1 MYKVWDIHG
10 GIHPPENKAQSLQTS
25 LKQAPIPESVVLP
38 LGMHA
43 GAPAIPCVQ
52 VGDKVKRGEKVAQP
66 SGAFSAAIHASI
78 SGVVSAI
85 EDRLVSHPS
94 GNPGQAIVIQ
104 SDGLDESVSMEP
116 IANYREAP
124 VESLRERVRE
134 AGIAG
139 LGGAGFPSHIKLNP
153 ISKIDTLII
162 NGAECEPYITADAC
176 LMREF
181 ADQVIEGIKL
191 LAYML
196 GEPKNILFGIEDNK
210 PEAIQALEKAA
221 VDSSIEIITI
231 PTKYPSGGEK
241 QLIQI
246 LTGEEVPSG
255 KLPANLG
262 IVVHNPGTAI
272 AVLEAVTQGLPLT
285 SRITTFVGDNMSNPG
300 NYKIRIGSTLAE
312 LLPALGANTEQIRKV
327 VLGGPMMGFAMP
339 DLNTPLLKISNCVLL
354 PSAEELP
361 DPEPAQPCIR
371 CGSCA
376 EVCPAQLLPQQLF
389 WFAQAEDHR
398 NLQNHNLFDCIECG
412 ACSYVCPS
420 NIPLVQ
426 YYRASKGAIKEA
438 DKERIASD
446 RARRRF
452 EERSERIEQKT
463 KEREAKRA
471 ARMQAAKAKQAAN
484 EQQSSNTDKNPS
496 SNSDEDLVA
505 AAMARVQAQSSS
517 SSALPKQAIEERI
530 KTLQQKVEDSDSV
543 TNKKKLEA
551 ELADARAQLTRLEQ
565 KTQQVNAPQ
574 DAATQAIESAKQK
587 AAQQNELSPQEKLE
601 QSIASLDKR
610 IAKSEDRVAQA
621 RAEEADTLAA
631 LENGLEKL
639 LAKRTEQQAELDSL
653 PSEKTQEAVQAEE
666 PVDAATAAIERAKQK
681 AAQQNALSP
690 KEKLEQSL
698 EALTK
703 RIEKSNERVE
713 QAKEEGSDTLQALE
727 NGLAKLLVKQTELQA
742 ELESISE

>member
-116 IANYREAP
+116 ITNYRETP

-196 GEPKNILFGIEDNK
+196 GEPKNILFGVEDNK

-312 LLPALGANTEQIRKV
+312 LLPALGANAEQIRKV

-452 EERSERIEQKT
+452 EERSDRIEQET

-484 EQQSSNTDKNPS
+484 EQQSSNTAKNPS
-496 SNSDEDLVA
+496 GSSDEDLVA

-574 DAATQAIESAKQK
+574 DAATQAIERAKQK

>member
-196 GEPKNILFGIEDNK
+196 GEPKNILFGVEDNK

-262 IVVHNPGTAI
+262 IV
-272 AVLEAVTQGLPLT
+272 AVSYTHLTLP
-285 SRITTFVGDNMSNPG
+285 
-300 NYKIRIGSTLAE
+300 
-312 LLPALGANTEQIRKV
+312 
-327 VLGGPMMGFAMP
+327 
-339 DLNTPLLKISNCVLL
+339 
-354 PSAEELP
+354 
-361 DPEPAQPCIR
+361 
-371 CGSCA
+371 
-376 EVCPAQLLPQQLF
+376 
-389 WFAQAEDHR
+389 
-398 NLQNHNLFDCIECG
+398 
-412 ACSYVCPS
+412 
-420 NIPLVQ
+420 
-426 YYRASKGAIKEA
+426 
-438 DKERIASD
+438 
-446 RARRRF
+446 
-452 EERSERIEQKT
+452 T
-463 KEREAKRA
+463 KA
-471 ARMQAAKAKQAAN
+471 
-484 EQQSSNTDKNPS
+484 
-496 SNSDEDLVA
+496 
-505 AAMARVQAQSSS
+505 
-517 SSALPKQAIEERI
+517 
-530 KTLQQKVEDSDSV
+530 
-543 TNKKKLEA
+543 
-551 ELADARAQLTRLEQ
+551 
-565 KTQQVNAPQ
+565 
-574 DAATQAIESAKQK
+574 
-587 AAQQNELSPQEKLE
+587 
-601 QSIASLDKR
+601 
-610 IAKSEDRVAQA
+610 
-621 RAEEADTLAA
+621 
-631 LENGLEKL
+631 
-639 LAKRTEQQAELDSL
+639 
-653 PSEKTQEAVQAEE
+653 
-666 PVDAATAAIERAKQK
+666 
-681 AAQQNALSP
+681 
-690 KEKLEQSL
+690 
-698 EALTK
+698 
-703 RIEKSNERVE
+703 
-713 QAKEEGSDTLQALE
+713 
-727 NGLAKLLVKQTELQA
+727 
-742 ELESISE
+742 

>member
-116 IANYREAP
+116 ITNYRETP

-196 GEPKNILFGIEDNK
+196 GEPENILFGVEDNK

-312 LLPALGANTEQIRKV
+312 LLPALGANAEQIRKV

-452 EERSERIEQKT
+452 EERSERIEQET

-574 DAATQAIESAKQK
+574 DAATQAIERAKQK

>member
-94 GNPGQAIVIQ
+94 VNPGQAIVIQ

-116 IANYREAP
+116 ITSYRETP
-124 VESLRERVRE
+124 IESLRERVIE

-191 LAYML
+191 LAYIL

-452 EERSERIEQKT
+452 EERSDRIEQET

-484 EQQSSNTDKNPS
+484 EQQSSNTAKKPS
-496 SNSDEDLVA
+496 GSSDEDLVA

-551 ELADARAQLTRLEQ
+551 ELSDARAQLTRLEQ

-574 DAATQAIESAKQK
+574 DAATQAIERAKQK

-601 QSIASLDKR
+601 QSIASLNKR

-621 RAEEADTLAA
+621 RADGADTLAA

-639 LAKRTEQQAELDSL
+639 LAKRAEQQSELDSL
-653 PSEKTQEAVQAEE
+653 PSEKTEEPAPATE

-681 AAQQNALSP
+681 AAQQSELSP

>member
-116 IANYREAP
+116 ITNYRETP
-124 VESLRERVRE
+124 IESLRERVRE

-196 GEPKNILFGIEDNK
+196 GEPKNILFGVEDNK

-312 LLPALGANTEQIRKV
+312 LLPALGANAEQIRKV

-452 EERSERIEQKT
+452 EERSERIEQET

-574 DAATQAIESAKQK
+574 DAATQAIERAKQK

>member
-116 IANYREAP
+116 ITNYRETP

-196 GEPKNILFGIEDNK
+196 GEPKNILFGVEDNK

-262 IVVHNPGTAI
+262 NVVHNPGTAI

-312 LLPALGANTEQIRKV
+312 LLPALGANAEQIRKV

-452 EERSERIEQKT
+452 EERSERIEQET

-574 DAATQAIESAKQK
+574 DAATQAIERAKQK

>member
-116 IANYREAP
+116 ITNYRETP

-312 LLPALGANTEQIRKV
+312 LLPALGANAEQIRKV

-452 EERSERIEQKT
+452 EERSDRIEQET

-574 DAATQAIESAKQK
+574 DAATQAIERAKQK

>member
-116 IANYREAP
+116 ITNYRETP

-196 GEPKNILFGIEDNK
+196 GEPKNILFGVEDNK

-312 LLPALGANTEQIRKV
+312 LLPALGANAEQIRKV

-452 EERSERIEQKT
+452 EERSERIEQET

-574 DAATQAIESAKQK
+574 DAATQAIERAKQK

>member
-116 IANYREAP
+116 ITNYRETP
-124 VESLRERVRE
+124 IESLRERVRE

-162 NGAECEPYITADAC
+162 NGAECEPYITADTC

-196 GEPKNILFGIEDNK
+196 GEPKNILFGVEDNK

-452 EERSERIEQKT
+452 EERSERIEQET

-574 DAATQAIESAKQK
+574 DAATQAIERAKQK